1 MSNQTDKKLKEQKF
15 GHTLIKLAETNKYNK
30 QRRKSDNCEKY

>member
-1 MSNQTDKKLKEQKF
+1 MSNQTDKKLIKQKF

-30 QRRKSDNCEKY
+30 QRRKSNNCEKY